1 MNLYFYGASGHAK
14 VCIEIAEALQIPIKG
29 CIDQDPQKT
38 ALLDYTVSTEIP
50 SDITAIFLS
59 IGNNKIRQQKAS
71 DFSYLQFPT
80 LIHPQAIISP
90 RTQIGEGTVIMAG
103 VSMNSETKIGNHCII
118 NTNASIDHDCVIND
132 FVHISPN
139 VALAGGV
146 QVGEG
151 THIGIGACVIQN
163 IVIGKNCTIGAG
175 SVIIQNIPDGC
186 TVVGNPGRIIKR
198 SY

>member
-1 MNLYFYGASGHAK
+1 MELYFYGASGHAK
-14 VCIEIAEALQIPIKG
+14 VCIEIAELLSLKVKG
-29 CIDQDPQKT
+29 CIDADPSKNT
-38 ALLDYTVSTEIP
+38 LLNYSVTQQIP
-50 SDITAIFLS
+50 GDAHSLFIS
-59 IGNNKIRQQKAS
+59 IGNNTIRQKLSRELSQYS
-71 DFSYLQFPT
+71 FIQ
-80 LIHPQAIISP
+80 LIHPNSTISP
-90 RTQIGEGTVIMAG
+90 RAQILEGTVVMAG
-103 VSMNSETKIGNHCII
+103 TTINSDVKIGRHCII
-118 NTNASIDHDCVIND
+118 NTNSSIDHDSIIDD

-146 QVGEG
+146 HVGEG

-198 SY
+198 